1 MPSKIFSKTQ
11 KIGPKTSSNSAL
23 TLPNSRCQREL
34 MQNRISKKKLKNLKP
49 NIIFDFITSNPRVWH
64 LVNLKAISNNFATHM
79 APNTYDNK
87 NKKLIISALMNT
99 NIKLGK
105 KK

>member
-1 MPSKIFSKTQ
+1 MPSKIFFKTQ
-11 KIGPKTSSNSAL
+11 KIGLKTSSNSAL

-34 MQNRISKKKLKNLKP
+34 IQNRISRKFYFFLKP
-49 NIIFDFITSNPRVWH
+49 NIIFYFIISNPRVWGF
-64 LVNLKAISNNFATHM
+64 VNLKTISNNFATHI

-99 NIKLGK
+99 NIKLEK
-105 KK
+105 RK